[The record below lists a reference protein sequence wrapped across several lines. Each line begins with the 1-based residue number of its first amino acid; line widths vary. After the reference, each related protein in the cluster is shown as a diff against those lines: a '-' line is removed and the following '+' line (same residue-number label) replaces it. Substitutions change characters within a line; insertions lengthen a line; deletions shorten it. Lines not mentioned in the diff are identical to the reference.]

1 MTARGLRN
9 NNPGNLRRGS
19 GPWLG
24 EAAAQTDPDFVVFE
38 APVFGLRALAR
49 TLINYQHIHDL
60 KTLREILTRWAPPS
74 ENDTAAYVADAAARC
89 GVGADA
95 PVDLDDPRRL
105 GPLVEAIVRHETGAQ
120 PYSAAEIAEALAL
133 AGLAI
138 SPAA

>member
-1 MTARGLRN
+1 MTTRGLRN

-24 EAAAQTDPDFVVFE
+24 EASAQTDPDFVVFE

-49 TLINYQHIHDL
+49 TLINYQRIHGL
-60 KTLREILTRWAPPS
+60 RTLREILTRWAPPL

-95 PVDLDDPRRL
+95 PISLDDPSRL
-105 GPLVEAIVRHETGAQ
+105 APLVEAIVRHENGVQ
-120 PYSAAEIAEALAL
+120 PYSAAEISEALAL
-133 AGLAI
+133 AGLAP
-138 SPAA
+138 SPTA